1 MAPGPEL
8 TNAAPCCLRAT
19 NRNLRKLFTQFSN
32 IPLLLFS
39 LPFLESRHKI
49 QRVLGG
55 QSLEAGG
62 HTMNK
67 KISVKMTCVAMG
79 CLVAACVAVSAQAQA
94 VDMRGVPVAV
104 SDALLASTRAA
115 NLQHSIVANVP
126 GIAPV
131 AIAPAHTV
139 AQTANNVRLWDEV
152 VPPAPLPKPTQASIS
167 LPNGPRMIA
176 AISHVSPPALSAGM
190 QPTRLSV
197 NAGVGAMPPRPSR

>member
-1 MAPGPEL
+1 M
-8 TNAAPCCLRAT
+8 
-19 NRNLRKLFTQFSN
+19 
-32 IPLLLFS
+32 
-39 LPFLESRHKI
+39 
-49 QRVLGG
+49 
-55 QSLEAGG
+55 EAGG

-197 NAGVGAMPPRPSR
+197 NAGVGAMPPRSSR

>member
-1 MAPGPEL
+1 MAAVPEL
-8 TNAAPCCLRAT
+8 TNAAPCGLCAT

-49 QRVLGG
+49 QRVLRG

-62 HTMNK
+62 HAMNQ

-79 CLVAACVAVSAQAQA
+79 CLVAACFAISAQAQSA
-94 VDMRGVPVAV
+94 DMRGVPVAV

-131 AIAPAHTV
+131 AIAPGHAV
-139 AQTANNVRLWDEV
+139 AATANNVRLWDEV

-167 LPNGPRMIA
+167 VPDGPRMIA
-176 AISHVSPPALSAGM
+176 AISHVSPPALAAGM

-197 NAGVGAMPPRPSR
+197 NAGVGHMPPRPSR